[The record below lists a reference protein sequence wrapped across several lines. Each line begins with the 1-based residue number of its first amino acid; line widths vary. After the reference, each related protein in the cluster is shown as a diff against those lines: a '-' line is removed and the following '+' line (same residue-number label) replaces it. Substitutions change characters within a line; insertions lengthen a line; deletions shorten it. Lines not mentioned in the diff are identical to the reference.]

1 MLCISWV
8 SPPSPGQFW
17 GGCKCHS
24 MGTAISWQPTSH
36 CFSHVFKR
44 LYQGF
49 SVGWK
54 NHMFRR
60 ILITVEMPSR
70 IVDSMGA
77 TPQLDIRLAMTWLLV
92 FSTFLRYDELA
103 RLYCCEIQFEAS
115 HCHTC
120 LSKSPLAKETSTARV
135 TVIVAI
141 SNRSAK
147 IINELGDT
155 ELRVNVLKTSSQSR
169 VDKLKTSRQDQARWV
184 APTIIDDCLFKDV
197 KATLGKPKAA
207 GLQETALQPPWSQI
221 RRRHSSNQ
229 CVCLRS
235 SF

>member
-1 MLCISWV
+1 MCS
-8 SPPSPGQFW
+8 SD
-17 GGCKCHS
+17 
-24 MGTAISWQPTSH
+24 
-36 CFSHVFKR
+36 
-44 LYQGF
+44 YQGF

-60 ILITVEMPSR
+60 ILITVEMLSR

-103 RLYCCEIQFEAS
+103 RLYCCEIQFEA
-115 HCHTC
+115 
-120 LSKSPLAKETSTARV
+120 STARV

-184 APTIIDDCLFKDV
+184 APTIIDDCLFEDV

-229 CVCLRS
+229 CLCLGS